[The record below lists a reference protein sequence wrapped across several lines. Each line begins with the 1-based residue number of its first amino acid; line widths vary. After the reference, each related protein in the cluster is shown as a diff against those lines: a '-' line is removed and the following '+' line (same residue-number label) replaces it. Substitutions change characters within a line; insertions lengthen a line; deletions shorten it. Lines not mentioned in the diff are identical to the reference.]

1 MKPSRTLLMLDE
13 AADALGIT
21 LLDLLD
27 YAKQGLLEVVINSDQ
42 LLVEIMATRNLDPK
56 TKKAVTLTDLQ
67 YPLLK
72 RKGMMM
78 NPLIMQEGP
87 AGEIVLFGGF
97 RAVNEGTLE
106 TAFEKAAAGQKDFET
121 YYIYGFKPTDEDI
134 EIMAKVLGCEKQDVW
149 LNISID
155 HERLDEI
162 GIEKPLTF
170 YVKNNELERFRNELV
185 ENSTKK
191 LLKPKLYYD
200 KPIRRNPGPL
210 DELDEL
216 LVRIIN
222 NAMNRES
229 QKVWNSIKSELR
241 KEKIQNRK
249 FDTESILLQWKDEK
263 RDTFYWRHLNAAG
276 GKKEMSCSYRSLKNR
291 ITKLAKIGVIQ

>member
-56 TKKAVTLTDLQ
+56 TKKAVTLADLQ

-97 RAVNEGTLE
+97 RAVDEGTLK

-121 YYIYGFKPTDEDI
+121 Y
-134 EIMAKVLGCEKQDVW
+134 
-149 LNISID
+149 
-155 HERLDEI
+155 
-162 GIEKPLTF
+162 
-170 YVKNNELERFRNELV
+170 
-185 ENSTKK
+185 
-191 LLKPKLYYD
+191 
-200 KPIRRNPGPL
+200 
-210 DELDEL
+210 
-216 LVRIIN
+216 
-222 NAMNRES
+222 
-229 QKVWNSIKSELR
+229 
-241 KEKIQNRK
+241 
-249 FDTESILLQWKDEK
+249 
-263 RDTFYWRHLNAAG
+263 
-276 GKKEMSCSYRSLKNR
+276 
-291 ITKLAKIGVIQ
+291 